1 MDSVTALFASQKIGE
16 LPNSAWA
23 DKPWHPIANAEAL
36 LQSESCV
43 TVHSRLT
50 RDDELSNTNADMVFD
65 SSKNEV
71 YTGTERE
78 EEETRHIR
86 LSEYQEGIYKLTS
99 AYQTVIKNY
108 SNIELASLRYRLSA
122 GSLFS
127 ELQRSDNFQTK
138 PVCSNLSPLIHTN
151 SCSSCYPS
159 SSHAA
164 PGLSTFSS
172 DQNSPVISYKLPP
185 ELVGPQKS
193 VLNQFT
199 GKSVSEVLVGQ
210 SSTSM
215 HPIRLSQKV
224 FLGGVPMC
232 DQVVTEATCDELYR
246 GLSLFGPVSL
256 VWPKGTIIQSRLNPT
271 LLSANRSEVRR
282 GKFLEENVSKT
293 CGVKT
298 RKPILI
304 SNTQV
309 FLFKL
314 SGHCYAT
321 FRDPMSVVLLLSAC
335 QRRNKGCYINLS
347 SLCPELRSTH
357 LDSIQVIPWDR
368 TDTEQHATP
377 VLINAGCN
385 SLKDSNHISDGL
397 VRFRRKQYSVF
408 VGALH
413 GMLTARALYTICNDL
428 FGNVDSVVL
437 DTDRYHYPIGSGRVA
452 FTSPQSYLKAVNTNF
467 VYVECQFF
475 KKTIQIDPY
484 LEDALCCKCGTTPG
498 VYFCRDLKCFDYF
511 CPVCWVGSHPAQ
523 TTHKPI
529 RRTLNQRP
537 AVV

>member
-1 MDSVTALFASQKIGE
+1 MLMSCSCFFKGVTALFASQRISE
-16 LPNSAWA
+16 LPNNTWV
-23 DKPWHPIANAEAL
+23 DKPWHPVANAEAL
-36 LQSESCV
+36 LQSESYV
-43 TVHSRLT
+43 PVHSRLT
-50 RDDELSNTNADMVFD
+50 TDGELSNKNARAVTE
-65 SSKNEV
+65 SAKNEAGPEV
-71 YTGTERE
+71 QPE

-108 SNIELASLRYRLSA
+108 SNIELASLRYRLSV
-122 GSLFS
+122 GPLFS
-127 ELQRSDNFQTK
+127 ELQRTDNFQTK
-138 PVCSNLSPLIHTN
+138 PVCSNLSPLIHAN
-151 SCSSCYPS
+151 SYSSCYPS
-159 SSHAA
+159 NSHAA
-164 PGLSTFSS
+164 PGLSTLLP

-185 ELVGPQKS
+185 EMVGPQKS
-193 VLNQFT
+193 VLNHFA
-199 GKSVSEVLVGQ
+199 GKSVSEVLVSQ
-210 SSTSM
+210 SFTST

-232 DQVVTEATCDELYR
+232 DQMVTEATCDELYR

-256 VWPKGTIIQSRLNPT
+256 IWPKGTVIQSRLNSA
-271 LLSANRSEVRR
+271 LLYTNRSEVRR
-282 GKFLEENVSKT
+282 GKFPS
-293 CGVKT
+293 
-298 RKPILI
+298 
-304 SNTQV
+304 
-309 FLFKL
+309 
-314 SGHCYAT
+314 HCYAT

-347 SLCPELRSTH
+347 SLCPDLRSTH

-368 TDTEQHATP
+368 TDTEYHAAL
-377 VLINAGCN
+377 VLSAGCN
-385 SLKDSNHISDGL
+385 RLKDSDNISDGL
-397 VRFRRKQYSVF
+397 VRPRRKQYSVF

-511 CPVCWVGSHPAQ
+511 CPLCWIGSHPAQ

-529 RRTLNQRP
+529 RRSLNQRP
-537 AVV
+537 AIV

>member
-1 MDSVTALFASQKIGE
+1 MTADMCHSGYQHTDDVGALVAVTSNSRDVEIDQDLDYASQACVCACAVVRKKAKLHAGFRTVHRILHPSNYSTAIGVYDPMDSVTALLASQKIGE
-16 LPNSAWA
+16 LPNNAWA
-23 DKPWHPIANAEAL
+23 DKPWHPVANAEAL

-50 RDDELSNTNADMVFD
+50 RNDGLSKTNAGIMFD
-65 SSKNEV
+65 NVKNEI
-71 YTGTERE
+71 YSELKRE

-86 LSEYQEGIYKLTS
+86 LSEYQEGICKLTS

-138 PVCSNLSPLIHTN
+138 PFCGNLSPFIHAN
-151 SCSSCYPS
+151 SCSSCSPS
-159 SSHAA
+159 TSHAV
-164 PGLSTFSS
+164 PVLSTFSS

-193 VLNQFT
+193 VLNHFT

-246 GLSLFGPVSL
+246 
-256 VWPKGTIIQSRLNPT
+256 
-271 LLSANRSEVRR
+271 
-282 GKFLEENVSKT
+282 
-293 CGVKT
+293 
-298 RKPILI
+298 
-304 SNTQV
+304 
-309 FLFKL
+309 
-314 SGHCYAT
+314 GHCYAT

-377 VLINAGCN
+377 ALINAGCN

-397 VRFRRKQYSVF
+397 VRSRRKQYSVF

-437 DTDRYHYPIGSGRVA
+437 DTDRYHYPI
-452 FTSPQSYLKAVNTNF
+452 
-467 VYVECQFF
+467 EFF
-475 KKTIQIDPY
+475 NRLVILQIQIDPY

-511 CPVCWVGSHPAQ
+511 CPVCWVGSHPVQ

-537 AVV
+537 TVL